1 MARFSIRFIYAEA
14 LIMNM
19 TKGYNIKGD
28 LIIINRELTE
38 LDIFLRDFLKVLKK
52 YADYLVVSGFVSIS
66 TGRARGTEDIDVLVP
81 KFERKRF
88 SDLFDDLL
96 KAGFWCYQGDTSE
109 EAFSYVGKMD
119 HIRFARKNEM
129 FPNIE
134 FIPVDHTK
142 KAQFFEFNHPQKI
155 KVKDFEFKIPP
166 IEFEILYKEMI
177 LAGKKDIEDA
187 RHLRAFF
194 SDILKQEK
202 FREYEKI
209 IKAELR

>member
-1 MARFSIRFIYAEA
+1 
-14 LIMNM
+14 M
-19 TKGYNIKGD
+19 TQGYNLRGD
-28 LIIINRELTE
+28 LIIINRDLTE
-38 LDIFLRDFLKVLKK
+38 LDLFLRDFLNVLKK
-52 YADYLVVSGFVSIS
+52 HADYLVVSGFVSIS

-81 KFERKRF
+81 KLERQKF
-88 SDLFDDLL
+88 GGLFDDLI
-96 KAGFWCYQGDTSE
+96 KNEFWCYQGDTIE
-109 EAFSYVGKMD
+109 EVFSYVNGMN

-142 KAQFFEFNHPQKI
+142 KAQFFEFNHPQRI

-166 IEFEILYKEMI
+166 IEFEILYKEI
-177 LAGKKDIEDA
+177 VLKGKKDIEDA

-209 IKAELR
+209 INAELR